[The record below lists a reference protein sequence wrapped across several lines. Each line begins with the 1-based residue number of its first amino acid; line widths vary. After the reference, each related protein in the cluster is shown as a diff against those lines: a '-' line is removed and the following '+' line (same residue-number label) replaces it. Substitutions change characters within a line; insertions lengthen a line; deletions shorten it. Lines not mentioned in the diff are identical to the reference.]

1 MDVVGG
7 LIVLP
12 LLPAVL
18 LLAVGN
24 QAIRGAIVKVGAAGV
39 AAGSVWLAW
48 RYLSGDGAYFQ
59 VEYPGLPAVVLAAE
73 AGITLYLLW
82 ACRNITRGEWW
93 IPVLIVVQALVL
105 LWSEL
110 GGHVPLAAGALYVN
124 RLSVVMS
131 LIIGIIG
138 GAICVHAISYMADF
152 HRHHGDI
159 VDRRRGF
166 FFLLFVFL
174 GAMHGIVFSNS
185 LPWLHFFWEVTT
197 LCCFELIRYTRT
209 DEAVRNAF
217 RALGLNTI
225 GGLAMAVAVAFLV
238 RLSPVRTVEVSS
250 LIAAGTVAEGAPV
263 WVVVPVALIC
273 LAGLSKAAQMP
284 FSSWLLGAMVAP
296 TPVSALLH
304 SSTMVKAG
312 VFVVLLFAP
321 VLKGTVAGHMVAL
334 VGGVT
339 FLIGSLIAVTKSNAK
354 LVLAYSTLAN
364 LGLVVA
370 CAGIGTAEAV
380 SAGFLLVIFHA
391 LAKGLLFMAVGTIEH
406 RTGSR
411 DIEDMSGLIAS
422 QAPLTV
428 VTVIGI
434 LGMFLAPF
442 GMLISKWA
450 CLKAFVHASPILV
463 VILAYGSAPTI
474 LFWSKWLGKLVSV
487 SRGSKRVLG
496 GVSGNEWFA
505 LGLLAAGTVSACA
518 LFPLVSRDV
527 IAPYLETLYGEG
539 MGLSYAN
546 IRVLAMMLV
555 LLGLTALVFV
565 LRPVKVSPVGVY
577 LGGAN
582 IGDRP
587 AFRGALGTVRE
598 VGMRNYYLTGW
609 LSERSLTRTGGA
621 GAVLLIA
628 AALIAAGAGK

>member
-1 MDVVGG
+1 M
-7 LIVLP
+7 
-12 LLPAVL
+12 
-18 LLAVGN
+18 
-24 QAIRGAIVKVGAAGV
+24 
-39 AAGSVWLAW
+39 
-48 RYLSGDGAYFQ
+48 
-59 VEYPGLPAVVLAAE
+59 
-73 AGITLYLLW
+73 
-82 ACRNITRGEWW
+82 
-93 IPVLIVVQALVL
+93 
-105 LWSEL
+105 
-110 GGHVPLAAGALYVN
+110 N

-131 LIIGIIG
+131 LIIGVIG
-138 GAICVHAISYMADF
+138 GAICVYAISYMRDF
-152 HRHHGDI
+152 HGHHAD
-159 VDRRRGF
+159 VKDRRRSF

-174 GAMHGIVFSNS
+174 GAMHGVVFSNS
-185 LPWLHFFWEVTT
+185 LSWLHLFWEVTT

-209 DEAVRNAF
+209 EEAVRNAF
-217 RALGLNTI
+217 RALGLNVI
-225 GGLAMAVAVAFLV
+225 GGLAMTVAMVFL
-238 RLSPVRTVEVSS
+238 LEFGPGRTIEVSG
-250 LIAAGTVAEGAPV
+250 LIAAGTGTGGPPV
-263 WVVVPVALIC
+263 WVVVPVVLVC

-312 VFVVLLFAP
+312 VFVILLFAP
-321 VLKGTVAGHMVAL
+321 VLRGTVAGHMVAL

-370 CAGIGTAEAV
+370 CAGIGTSEAV
-380 SAGFLLVIFHA
+380 SAGLLLVIFHA

-411 DIEDMSGLIAS
+411 DIEDMGGLIAS
-422 QAPLTV
+422 QAALTV
-428 VTVIGI
+428 VTVVGI

-450 CLKAFVHASPILV
+450 CLKAFVQASPVLA

-474 LFWSKWLGKLVSV
+474 LFWSKWLGKLMSV
-487 SRGSKRVLG
+487 SRGPRRVLG

-518 LFPLVSRDV
+518 TFPLISREV
-527 IAPYLETLYGEG
+527 ILPYLESAYSEG
-539 MGLSYAN
+539 VGFGYVDV
-546 IRVLAMMLV
+546 RVLAVMLALLV
-555 LLGLTALVFV
+555 LPVMVFL
-565 LRPVKVSPVGVY
+565 LRPVRPAKVGIY

-582 IGDRP
+582 VGDRP
-587 AFRGALGTVRE
+587 AFRGALGTIRE

-609 LSERSLTRTGGA
+609 LKERWLTAAGGTGST
-621 GAVLLIA
+621 LLILA
-628 AALIAAGAGK
+628 AIVVAGAGR